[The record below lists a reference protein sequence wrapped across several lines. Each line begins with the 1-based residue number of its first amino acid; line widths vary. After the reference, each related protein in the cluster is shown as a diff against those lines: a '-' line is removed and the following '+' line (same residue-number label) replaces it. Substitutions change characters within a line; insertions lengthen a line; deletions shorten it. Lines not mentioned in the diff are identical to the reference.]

1 MVLSDRMPDSAD
13 LRAGVPRS
21 YVETREGRLNGLDWL
36 AAESLTSARVFALW
50 LPASD
55 MWRLPTISFFCAGA
69 TRGPRLPMPAGCEPH
84 YQTRCR
90 QAWQALQSVNQSVN
104 QSTGIASP
112 RTGVCVLAGVDA
124 GSLMHR
130 YLVVVVD
137 LDGKLEKA
145 VVTQQLASSVTA
157 GTTPALAD
165 GWRRPRTR

>member
-1 MVLSDRMPDSAD
+1 M
-13 LRAGVPRS
+13 
-21 YVETREGRLNGLDWL
+21 
-36 AAESLTSARVFALW
+36 
-50 LPASD
+50 
-55 MWRLPTISFFCAGA
+55 
-69 TRGPRLPMPAGCEPH
+69 
-84 YQTRCR
+84 
-90 QAWQALQSVNQSVN
+90 
-104 QSTGIASP
+104 
-112 RTGVCVLAGVDA
+112 CVLAGVDA